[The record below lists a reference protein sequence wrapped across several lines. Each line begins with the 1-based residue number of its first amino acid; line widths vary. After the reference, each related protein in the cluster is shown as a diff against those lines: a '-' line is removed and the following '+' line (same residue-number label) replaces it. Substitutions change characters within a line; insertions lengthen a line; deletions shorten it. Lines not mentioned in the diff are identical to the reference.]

1 MSTHQSQRRILL
13 QTAAGLAASQLALSS
28 ASAAAGVVTPGTVAS
43 GANVVASNAAIPNTA
58 SAANAVNAIA
68 ASKSPARNWNGK
80 PGEFD
85 FLSGEWKISHRRID
99 KPGSKEW
106 SVFEG
111 EATCWSILGGIGSI
125 EELRIPVRNFS
136 GMGLRLLDVE
146 KKEWSD
152 FWVNAKS
159 GVLVPPAVIGGFENG
174 VGLFISDEPDGGQ
187 AIKVRGM
194 WDNITAKTCRWQ
206 HAVSRDGGLTWEDNW
221 IMDWKRV
228 R

>member
-1 MSTHQSQRRILL
+1 MSPQQSQRRILL
-13 QTAAGLAASQLALSS
+13 QTAAGLAAGQLAVSS
-28 ASAAAGVVTPGTVAS
+28 ANASGTQVASATGSNVAAAGR
-43 GANVVASNAAIPNTA
+43 AAT
-58 SAANAVNAIA
+58 
-68 ASKSPARNWNGK
+68 ARNWNGK

-99 KPGSKEW
+99 KPGSREW

-159 GVLVPPAVIGGFENG
+159 GVLVPPAVTGGFENG
-174 VGLFISDEPDGGQ
+174 VGLFISDETDGGQ

-206 HAVSRDGGLTWEDNW
+206 QAVSRDGGQSWEDNW

>member
-1 MSTHQSQRRILL
+1 MSSHQSQRRILL
-13 QTAAGLAASQLALSS
+13 QTAAGLAAGQLASS
-28 ASAAAGVVTPGTVAS
+28 ASAASTPAGS
-43 GANVVASNAAIPNTA
+43 K
-58 SAANAVNAIA
+58 IA
-68 ASKSPARNWNGK
+68 APRNWNSK

-85 FLSGEWKISHRRID
+85 FLSGEWKIRHRRLD

-125 EELRIPVRNFS
+125 EELRIPSRNFS

-146 KKEWSD
+146 KKAWSD

-159 GVLVPPAVIGGFENG
+159 GVLTPPAVIGGFDNG
-174 VGLFISDEPDGGQ
+174 VGLFISDETDGGQ

-206 HAVSRDGGLTWEDNW
+206 QAVSRDGGQSWEDNW
-221 IMDWKRV
+221 IMDWQRV

>member
-13 QTAAGLAASQLALSS
+13 QTAAGLAASQLALSG
-28 ASAAAGVVTPGTVAS
+28 ASAAAGTVTPGIVATS
-43 GANVVASNAAIPNTA
+43 ANVVASHAATANVASANAAIATA
-58 SAANAVNAIA
+58 AG
-68 ASKSPARNWNGK
+68 KPLARNWNGK

-174 VGLFISDEPDGGQ
+174 VGLFISDETDGGQ
-187 AIKVRGM
+187 PIKVRGM

-206 HAVSRDGGLTWEDNW
+206 QAVSRDGGLTWEDNW